1 MSAQPNVAR
10 IEFDPEE
17 MNKLFKCM
25 MEHEGLSYH
34 GWTNTP
40 VLYGVYIEYEDVN
53 GRVYRV
59 AVDKDSAH
67 IDPRSGGAVAT
78 IANFKPEF
86 DIEEA
91 YISVVCAGSFY
102 RIARIVPPKGKP
114 VFQKGLVYDFDLVI
128 NFKPLTEAEPAASQS
143 KQQSGGGGGWARLQS
158 R

>member
-1 MSAQPNVAR
+1 MGAQPNVAR
-10 IEFDPEE
+10 IEFDPGE

-25 MEHEGLSYH
+25 MEHEGLSYR
-34 GWTNTP
+34 GWVNTP

-59 AVDKDSAH
+59 PVDRDSAH
-67 IDPRSGGAVAT
+67 IDPRGGGAVAT

-91 YISVVCAGSFY
+91 YISVACYGNFY
-102 RIARIVPPKGKP
+102 RIARIVAPKGKP

-128 NFKPLTEAEPAASQS
+128 NFRPLTEAEPAESSA
-143 KQQSGGGGGWARLQS
+143 KSGGGGR
-158 R
+158 